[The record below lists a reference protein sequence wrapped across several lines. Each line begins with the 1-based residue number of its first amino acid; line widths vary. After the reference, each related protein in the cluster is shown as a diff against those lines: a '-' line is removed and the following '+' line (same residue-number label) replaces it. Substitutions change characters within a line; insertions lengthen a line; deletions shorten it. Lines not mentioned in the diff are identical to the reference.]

1 MTGTTDWLPL
11 TAGQAD
17 FWQEFLFH
25 PDQPVSTVAH
35 CLRLAGPVDE
45 PALARAIT
53 RTVAE
58 SDALALRFRPLD
70 DGRVLQ
76 RVDPA
81 AAPRLLCHDLRGEP
95 APGEAAQRI
104 MRADMDAVLDLRRD
118 PLSAQM
124 LLRLGDREWLWY
136 CRGHHIIL
144 DGYGMS
150 LIEGRVAELYNAAT
164 AGGAP
169 GQPLSPLAPFL
180 AEEAEYAVSPR
191 HAADRAYWADYLEG
205 RRAALPVLA
214 RGTEDYGT
222 APLQTGFVPGD
233 DFERRLGAAA
243 EAVGLHWGD
252 LLALL
257 SAAWLA
263 TADPLRPGGEAPLA
277 VWLPYMSR
285 MGSVSARVPAMVV
298 NIIPLLVRPEPGE
311 DLAALLGR
319 LAATLRR
326 HRRHGRYRVEE
337 LARDCGLPEGQR
349 FHFTPLVNVMPFA
362 PPRFAGLE
370 ARRRVLAAG
379 PGDGFNLTFTA
390 DGLGRGL
397 ACGIEAECGPWGR
410 DFDARARAFED
421 WLRATVATLAEG
433 GQVILGAAGESLHTA
448 REAAGT

>member
-1 MTGTTDWLPL
+1 MSLVEGGV
-11 TAGQAD
+11 AG
-17 FWQEFLFH
+17 LY
-25 PDQPVSTVAH
+25 S
-35 CLRLAGPVDE
+35 
-45 PALARAIT
+45 
-53 RTVAE
+53 
-58 SDALALRFRPLD
+58 
-70 DGRVLQ
+70 
-76 RVDPA
+76 A
-81 AAPRLLCHDLRGEP
+81 AA
-95 APGEAAQRI
+95 
-104 MRADMDAVLDLRRD
+104 
-118 PLSAQM
+118 
-124 LLRLGDREWLWY
+124 
-136 CRGHHIIL
+136 
-144 DGYGMS
+144 
-150 LIEGRVAELYNAAT
+150 

-169 GQPLSPLAPFL
+169 GQRVARRGRFL

-298 NIIPLLVRPEPGE
+298 NIIPLLVRSEPGE

-397 ACGIEAECGPWGR
+397 ACGIEAERGPWGQ